1 MVTFLIAAAL
11 AVLFGLAIRHLI
23 KHGTCD
29 CSSKGGCNGRLRRL
43 LALLPWCG
51 TIPEAQ
57 SKLTIAHTPV

>member
-29 CSSKGGCNGRLRRL
+29 CSSKGGCNGGCVGCSHCCHG
-43 LALLPWCG
+43 A
-51 TIPEAQ
+51 EQ
-57 SKLTIAHTPV
+57 SQKHKAS

>member
-29 CSSKGGCNGRLRRL
+29 CSSNGGCNGGC
-43 LALLPWCG
+43 AGCSHCCHG
-51 TIPEAQ
+51 AEQ
-57 SKLTIAHTPV
+57 SQKHKAS

>member
-29 CSSKGGCNGRLRRL
+29 CSSKGGCNGGCAGCHGARQGRGGAFPEGRRRRM
-43 LALLPWCG
+43 
-51 TIPEAQ
+51 
-57 SKLTIAHTPV
+57 

>member
-29 CSSKGGCNGRLRRL
+29 CSSKGGCNGGC
-43 LALLPWCG
+43 AGCPHCCHG
-51 TIPEAQ
+51 AEQ
-57 SKLTIAHTPV
+57 SQKHKAS

>member
-29 CSSKGGCNGRLRRL
+29 CSSKGGCNGG
-43 LALLPWCG
+43 CNNN
-51 TIPEAQ
+51 
-57 SKLTIAHTPV
+57 SCC

>member
-29 CSSKGGCNGRLRRL
+29 CSSKGGCNGGC
-43 LALLPWCG
+43 AG
-51 TIPEAQ
+51 
-57 SKLTIAHTPV
+57 

>member
-29 CSSKGGCNGRLRRL
+29 CSSKGGCNGGC
-43 LALLPWCG
+43 AGCSHCCHG
-51 TIPEAQ
+51 AEQ
-57 SKLTIAHTPV
+57 S